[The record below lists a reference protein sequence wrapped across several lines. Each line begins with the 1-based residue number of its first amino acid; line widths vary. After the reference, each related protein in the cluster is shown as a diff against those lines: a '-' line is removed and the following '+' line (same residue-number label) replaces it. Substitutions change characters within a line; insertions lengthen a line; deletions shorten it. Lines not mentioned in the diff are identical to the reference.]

1 MRLKNQLILNM
12 TIYIAIPFLIFASI
26 AIYLVYQSSIHSEQ
40 EHFKKSISNITI
52 EMSNY
57 LERIESSLD
66 LFLLTSD
73 FYSKPVEERDKLLN
87 IYYQQ
92 IKNDIK
98 RIYVTD
104 KNGKIVFLY
113 PENTNY
119 KSFSFSNQPWFSNMH
134 IHQTSHIS
142 SLYFSEIDDKYSS
155 FIAKPILSKNKDFS
169 GMIGIELNFEKANN
183 IVSNKG
189 YNYIFYLVDSQNNII
204 TDNSKIDN
212 PSFLDDLNPNENVDI
227 KEIIYDNQNF
237 YLTSSKLENYPYNLV
252 ALVSSEEFL
261 ESTRSL
267 QIQFVIWLVFSIIS
281 VLFVGFLADR
291 SIILPIEKLVHL
303 TKKISHQKSLSA
315 FNETVI
321 INNKGELSELNEHF
335 TQMIHHL
342 QARDESLYQL
352 RIDLIQIMAELLE
365 LNDPY
370 TGGHSYRVYRYSS
383 LIARQMKLGIEHI
396 RDIETAAILHDIGK
410 IGIPDEILNKKG
422 NLTNQEYEI
431 IKNHSKIGERVLIKV
446 KDFHT
451 VRNAILYHHERFD
464 GKGYPDML
472 TGENIPIEARIISV
486 ADAFDAMT
494 TNRPYRLG
502 MTLEQAKNIIL
513 EESGKQ
519 FDPDIVEAFQ
529 HLYFEQYFALTDIHK
544 QQNFS
549 NWNSVAN

>member
-26 AIYLVYQSSIHSEQ
+26 AIYLVYQSSIHTEQ
-40 EHFKKSISNITI
+40 EHFKKSINNITI

-66 LFLLTSD
+66 LFLSTSD
-73 FYSKPVEERDKLLN
+73 FYTKPVEERDKLLN

-342 QARDESLYQL
+342 QARD
-352 RIDLIQIMAELLE
+352 
-365 LNDPY
+365 
-370 TGGHSYRVYRYSS
+370 
-383 LIARQMKLGIEHI
+383 
-396 RDIETAAILHDIGK
+396 
-410 IGIPDEILNKKG
+410 
-422 NLTNQEYEI
+422 
-431 IKNHSKIGERVLIKV
+431 
-446 KDFHT
+446 
-451 VRNAILYHHERFD
+451 
-464 GKGYPDML
+464 
-472 TGENIPIEARIISV
+472 
-486 ADAFDAMT
+486 
-494 TNRPYRLG
+494 
-502 MTLEQAKNIIL
+502 
-513 EESGKQ
+513 
-519 FDPDIVEAFQ
+519 
-529 HLYFEQYFALTDIHK
+529 
-544 QQNFS
+544 
-549 NWNSVAN
+549 